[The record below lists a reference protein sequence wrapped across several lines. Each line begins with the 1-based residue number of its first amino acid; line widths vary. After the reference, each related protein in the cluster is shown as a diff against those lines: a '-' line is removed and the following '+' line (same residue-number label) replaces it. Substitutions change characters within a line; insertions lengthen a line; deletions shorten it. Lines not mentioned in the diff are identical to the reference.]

1 MFASIRLFAGIVA
14 LAGLSLALTEGVL
27 AASCPPATI
36 GTPVVGEVSHGMP
49 AGFECAPRH
58 HGGDHD
64 HDHDPSC
71 PFAPLAS
78 PDGCVGAASLPAVA
92 VCDLM
97 FSPEISESIGSSPTQ
112 AELLLASALFRPP
125 RP

>member
-27 AASCPPATI
+27 AASCAPTGIEASVVEEPA
-36 GTPVVGEVSHGMP
+36 
-49 AGFECAPRH
+49 
-58 HGGDHD
+58 HD
-64 HDHDPSC
+64 HDHGPSC

-92 VCDLM
+92 VGELA
-97 FSPEISESIGSSPTQ
+97 FSPEISEPIGSSRTQ
-112 AELLLASALFRPP
+112 AELLLATALFRPP
-125 RP
+125 RA

>member
-1 MFASIRLFAGIVA
+1 MFASMRLFAGIVA
-14 LAGLSLALTEGVL
+14 LAGLSLALTEGVV
-27 AASCPPATI
+27 AASCAPTEI
-36 GTPVVGEVSHGMP
+36 ESSVVEEASH
-49 AGFECAPRH
+49 E
-58 HGGDHD
+58 

-78 PDGCVGAASLPAVA
+78 PDGCVGAASLPSVA

-125 RP
+125 RA

>member
-1 MFASIRLFAGIVA
+1 MLSSIRLFAGIVA

-27 AASCPPATI
+27 AASCAPTEI
-36 GTPVVGEVSHGMP
+36 ESSVVEEAS
-49 AGFECAPRH
+49 
-58 HGGDHD
+58 

-92 VCDLM
+92 VSELA
-97 FSPEISESIGSSPTQ
+97 FSPEISESIGSSRTQ
-112 AELLLASALFRPP
+112 AELLLVNALFRPP
-125 RP
+125 RA

>member
-14 LAGLSLALTEGVL
+14 LAGLSLALTEGVV
-27 AASCPPATI
+27 AASCAPTEI
-36 GTPVVGEVSHGMP
+36 ESSVVEEASH
-49 AGFECAPRH
+49 
-58 HGGDHD
+58 DHD
-64 HDHDPSC
+64 HDHDSSC

-78 PDGCVGAASLPAVA
+78 PDGCVGAASLPSVA

-125 RP
+125 RA

>member
-14 LAGLSLALTEGVL
+14 LAGLTLALAEGVV
-27 AASCPPATI
+27 AASCAPATI
-36 GTPVVGEVSHGMP
+36 GTSVVEEASHGMP
-49 AGFECAPRH
+49 AGLECAPRH
-58 HGGDHD
+58 HGGD

-92 VCDLM
+92 VSELA

-125 RP
+125 RA